1 MGDRLRL
8 AVGVTGNASSLL
20 LYAAPILTF
29 SRVMRKGSTEEF
41 SCIPYIVA
49 LSNCLIYTWY
59 GSPVIKAGVI
69 ATVVIVLC
77 STTAI
82 ISAYVFHDHHR
93 RKVFVGTVGLVAS
106 VAMYAAPLVVVR
118 QVIMTKSV
126 EFMPFYLSFFSFLA
140 SVLWLA
146 YGLLSHDLILAS
158 PNLVGLPL
166 GILQLGLY
174 FKYRESGI
182 PEEPSKWDLEQSLL
196 NCIAVNKSA
205 SQSQSREADSIL
217 PVSVQP
223 SQSALHV
230 PVFTP
235 TQYQQILEMINH
247 TSVPSAATSANLAEL
262 PGEIETD
269 ATRYGRR
276 YLWEE
281 LKNKALRDNQK
292 SEYSISP
299 AEDDIFS

>member
-1 MGDRLRL
+1 MGDGLRL
-8 AVGVTGNASSLL
+8 AVGVTGNASSML

-29 SRVMRKGSTEEF
+29 SRVIRKRSTEEF

-82 ISAYVFHDHHR
+82 ISAYVFHGHHR

-146 YGLLSHDLILAS
+146 YGLLSHDLILAG
-158 PNLVGLPL
+158 NWN
-166 GILQLGLY
+166 
-174 FKYRESGI
+174 SGR
-182 PEEPSKWDLEQSLL
+182 SKQMGF
-196 NCIAVNKSA
+196 
-205 SQSQSREADSIL
+205 R
-217 PVSVQP
+217 
-223 SQSALHV
+223 
-230 PVFTP
+230 T
-235 TQYQQILEMINH
+235 
-247 TSVPSAATSANLAEL
+247 EL

-269 ATRYGRR
+269 RR
-276 YLWEE
+276 NQWEE
-281 LKNKALRDNQK
+281 LKSKALRDNQK
-292 SEYSISP
+292 SEYPISP